1 MAYDNTLKYLVEQD
15 PEPFVQWLLG
25 TASSDVQ
32 VLKTELSLEPIRA
45 DSVTFLQTSQQILHL
60 EFQTLPQSSPSLP
73 LRMLDYWVRL
83 YRQYNCKVVQVVI
96 FLKPTTSEAVFVD
109 RFTAPRTFHHYRVIR
124 TWEEDPAPLLVTPS
138 LLPIAV
144 LARTTAPNALLQQV
158 AAQVD
163 MIESIDLR
171 QNISTCAQLLAGL
184 VFNHEQIHQFFRRDM
199 MKESVVYQE
208 ILREGLQEG
217 LQQGLQQGLQAE
229 INLLVRQLTHRLGT
243 VPQAL
248 QNQIQGL
255 SIAQLEDLGE
265 ALLDFSSQT
274 ELENWLSRL
283 KG

>member
-1 MAYDNTLKYLVEQD
+1 
-15 PEPFVQWLLG
+15 
-25 TASSDVQ
+25 
-32 VLKTELSLEPIRA
+32 
-45 DSVTFLQTSQQILHL
+45 
-60 EFQTLPQSSPSLP
+60 
-73 LRMLDYWVRL
+73 
-83 YRQYNCKVVQVVI
+83 
-96 FLKPTTSEAVFVD
+96 
-109 RFTAPRTFHHYRVIR
+109 
-124 TWEEDPAPLLVTPS
+124 
-138 LLPIAV
+138 
-144 LARTTAPNALLQQV
+144 
-158 AAQVD
+158 
-163 MIESIDLR
+163 
-171 QNISTCAQLLAGL
+171 
-184 VFNHEQIHQFFRRDM
+184 

-283 KG
+283 EG